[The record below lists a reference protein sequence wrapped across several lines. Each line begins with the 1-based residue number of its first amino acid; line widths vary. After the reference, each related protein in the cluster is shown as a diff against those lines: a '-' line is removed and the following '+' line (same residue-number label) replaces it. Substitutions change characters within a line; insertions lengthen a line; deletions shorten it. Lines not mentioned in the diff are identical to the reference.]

1 MVVILLGFFLCLF
14 KFFLTVG
21 SLEIEGAGIKVQAKA
36 LDFLQYTSWLKI
48 NIQKSG
54 HRGCFQEKQREEVV
68 SATSVLSQSAQAAIT
83 KIP

>member
-1 MVVILLGFFLCLF
+1 MVVILLGFFSLS

-21 SLEIEGAGIKVQAKA
+21 SLEIEGAGIKVQAKT

-54 HRGCFQEKQREEVV
+54 HRGCFQEKKREEAV
-68 SATSVLSQSAQAAIT
+68 SATSVLS
-83 KIP
+83 